1 VQAEE
6 MKLTR
11 RAWWFLIALGF
22 ALGAVGFF
30 YAYYFS
36 WVVSTPGVPEEARRH
51 YDSIARMIGIPSLIL
66 LGISLVTAGWLL
78 VSKKH
83 SKS

>member
-11 RAWWFLIALGF
+11 RVLWFLIALGF
-22 ALGAVGFF
+22 ALGSVGFF

-36 WVVSTPGVPEEARRH
+36 WIVSTPGVPEEARKH
-51 YDSIARMIGIPSLIL
+51 YDSIARMIGVPSLIL
-66 LGISLVTAGWLL
+66 LCISLVTAAWLM
-78 VSKKH
+78 VSKKP
-83 SKS
+83 SKA